1 MTFTAML
8 VGRLQA
14 GAKEV
19 ERIQA
24 DKDWGIT
31 VHLIV
36 EHDGVRIKAR
46 RDGMGCGR
54 LVSWMELTDAWNDG
68 ILVQNITMAVGVL
81 L

>member
-14 GAKEV
+14 GAREV
-19 ERIQA
+19 ERIEA
-24 DKDWGIT
+24 MHEWGVK
-31 VHLIV
+31 VHMVV
-36 EHDGVRIKAR
+36 ERDGVRIKVR

-54 LVSWMELTDAWNDG
+54 LVTWMELTDAWSPD
-68 ILVQNITMAVGVL
+68 ILVQSIRMAMGVL